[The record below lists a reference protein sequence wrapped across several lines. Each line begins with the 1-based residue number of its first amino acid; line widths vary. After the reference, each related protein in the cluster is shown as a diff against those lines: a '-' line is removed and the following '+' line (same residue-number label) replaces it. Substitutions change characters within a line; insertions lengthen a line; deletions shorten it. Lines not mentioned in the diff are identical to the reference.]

1 MFSQVHFPHRL
12 FLTQFFLRKSHFNTF
27 LAYLLWG
34 SVLSDK
40 PEEET
45 YSVIFSSLKH
55 PVRRRILRLLEDGSR
70 TFTDILE
77 QVDVDGSHLSY
88 HLDSLKELIKK
99 ENGKYVLSDF
109 GRAATSLMSRVE
121 EPEKKGSDLKKSVGR
136 IRPKPLF
143 AFMTAVLIVSIA
155 GGIYLQT
162 VNTQVSS
169 TFAQTRYR
177 FAEQVSASLTSLS
190 GIYISDGWGPP
201 LTFWTRRDEYSNTSF
216 LDIGYQQIYRSSDF
230 GHLSLQELVKLDPD
244 NREHYEAVDELF
256 QSFLNFT
263 HAMNP
268 LMVEN
273 ETSKAVSFIMRL
285 YGNIRDRPA
294 VIGTDFLDAYI
305 YLNRVDRYALELA
318 SEGAKALQASVKPLT
333 EEICKGHGDLCT

>member
-1 MFSQVHFPHRL
+1 
-12 FLTQFFLRKSHFNTF
+12 
-27 LAYLLWG
+27 
-34 SVLSDK
+34 LSEK

-55 PVRRRILRLLEDGSR
+55 PVRRRILRILEDGSR

-109 GRAATSLMSRVE
+109 GRAATSLMSKIE
-121 EPEKKGSDLKKSVGR
+121 EPEKKGSGLKKSVGR

-143 AFMTAVLIVSIA
+143 IFMTAVLVLSIA
-155 GGIYLQT
+155 SSIYLQS
-162 VNTQVSS
+162 VNSQVTS
-169 TFAQTRYR
+169 TFVETRYR

-190 GIYISDGWGPP
+190 GIYTSDGWGPP
-201 LTFWTRRDEYSNTSF
+201 LTFWTHRDEYSNISF
-216 LDIGYQQIYRSSDF
+216 LDIGYQQIFRSSDS
-230 GHLSLQELVKLDPD
+230 GHLSLLELMKLDPD
-244 NREHYEAVDELF
+244 HREHYEAVDELF

-263 HAMNP
+263 NS
-268 LMVEN
+268 LSLLISEN
-273 ETSKAVSFIMRL
+273 ETSKAVSFVDRL
-285 YGNIRDRPA
+285 YGNVRDRPT

-318 SEGAKALQASVKPLT
+318 SEGAKALQASVTPLT
-333 EEICKGHGDLCT
+333 QEICKGHGDLCT